1 MVQER
6 HSRILVSL
14 VSLVAMSL
22 FCPAIL
28 PAQVT
33 TATVYGNVGDPSGAQ
48 IPDASVIIVNEE
60 TGSVQTA
67 TTSPTGEFTFNFLPV
82 GRYTLT
88 ITASG
93 FKEQAESGLELTAG
107 QRVRRTYV
115 LEIGSLTEKVTVT
128 AGKALVNTV
137 NAEQLISHG
146 TTEIREMP
154 LARRDWT
161 NLLNVGTGVEVR
173 GSGGGSGISLNGLPP
188 GGFSLT
194 VDGTQAS
201 ASSEETSLTLRGN
214 FNLIKVISLEA
225 ISEVNVN
232 KGIVPAEYA
241 NTLSGN
247 IGLITKSGTNSFHG
261 SLFENYQS
269 ADLNARNQFL
279 STKPPVTLHQFGGS
293 FGGPIARN
301 KLFAFGV
308 YEGYRLDSFVAFN
321 SDVPT
326 AEYRA
331 QAIAAVPAYQQ
342 FFDTLPLPNQP
353 YAAGVRTGAFI
364 GTGSSTASDNHV
376 DLRGDYNV
384 DNRNRFSSRYSRGRP
399 DSLTPRVSPVNP
411 RTFTGLDDAFTG
423 SYFRI
428 GSSFSAETR
437 FGFSRNDVTR
447 LDEIYNLGVAGIAG
461 LTFTDNGGEILVSR
475 GKNWSIE
482 ETVAVNKGR
491 HSLKFGGLLQFQ
503 DQTRENVETPVIQYG
518 NDADLL
524 ANNPTRL
531 QATFGLRPY
540 VINYWTNG
548 YFVQDDFKINPN
560 LVVNLGLRYDYFSVP
575 TERDDRLFNREGPTG
590 LGPLIPASEGIYRAD
605 RNNFA
610 PRTGFAWTVGPSRR
624 TVVRGGFGMFYTRSP
639 LRNIL
644 EVVRNSIDEPFR
656 VTYSRAEAQALGLR
670 YPITNE
676 GVLPLARN
684 PNAPWS
690 GSIINTNFPT
700 PYSTQWLVSASRQ
713 LTSTVAVDTSYTGT
727 RGLNILF
734 NRQINTVDRVTGLRP
749 YAPAFGEFRYFDTS
763 EVTRYHAWQTTVQKR
778 FSDGFLVNANYTL
791 GKSTSYGDADLSTL
805 AAPQDP
811 DDLEAER
818 GPSSYDIR
826 HRFAS
831 DFLYE
836 LPLSRWWHTDGFGKR
851 LLLAGW
857 QVGGVFRA
865 QSGSPFSI
873 STPSSILG
881 QRVDFLGGSPY
892 LDSPSDSLAYLDR
905 AAFAQVP
912 RIAASGASARPG
924 TLKRNALRLPGF
936 WNLDLALSK
945 NIALTGGLRLQV
957 RGDMFN
963 AFNATSFSGLNT
975 TITSPNFGRFTATR
989 GARVV
994 QLNTRLIW

>member
-1 MVQER
+1 MGF
-6 HSRILVSL
+6 RIF
-14 VSLVAMSL
+14 VSLVAMSF

-48 IPDASVIIVNEE
+48 IPDAAVIIVNEE

-67 TTSPTGEFTFNFLPV
+67 TTSTSGEFTFNFLSV
-82 GRYTLT
+82 GRYSLT

-93 FKEQAESGLELTAG
+93 FKEQTESGIELTAG
-107 QRVRRTYV
+107 QKVRRSYT

-128 AGKALVNTV
+128 AGRPLVNTV

-201 ASSEETSLTLRGN
+201 ASSEETSLTSFGS

-279 STKPPVTLHQFGGS
+279 STKPPATLHQFGGS
-293 FGGPIARN
+293 FGGPIVRN

-331 QAIAAVPAYQQ
+331 QAIAAVPAYQR

-364 GTGSSTASDNHV
+364 GTGSSTANDDHV

-384 DNRNRFSSRYSRGRP
+384 DNHNRFSSRYTRGRP
-399 DSLTPRVSPVNP
+399 DSLTPRVSPVNS

-423 SYFRI
+423 SYFRV

-447 LDEIYNLGVAGIAG
+447 LDEIYNLGVAGIDG
-461 LTFTDNGGEILVSR
+461 LTFTANGGEILASR
-475 GKNWSIE
+475 GKNRSIE

-503 DQTRENVETPVIQYG
+503 AQTRENVETPVIQYG

-524 ANNPTRL
+524 ANNPSRL

-540 VINYWTNG
+540 LINYWTNG

-575 TERDDRLFNREGPTG
+575 SERDDRLFNREGPNG
-590 LGPLIPASEGIYRAD
+590 LGPLIPAAEGIYKAD

-656 VTYSRAEAQALGLR
+656 VTYSRAETQALGLR
-670 YPITNE
+670 YPVTNE

-684 PNAPWS
+684 PNAPWT
-690 GSIINTNFPT
+690 GSVINTNFPT

-713 LTSTVAVDTSYTGT
+713 LTNTVAVDTSYTGT

-763 EVTRYHAWQTTVQKR
+763 ELTRYHAWQTTVQKR

-791 GKSTSYGDADLSTL
+791 AKSTSYGDADLSTL
-805 AAPQDP
+805 AAPQNP

-836 LPLSRWWHTDGFGKR
+836 LPFSRWWHADGFGKR

-945 NIALTGGLRLQV
+945 NIALTGALRLQV

-975 TITSPNFGRFTATR
+975 NITSPNFGRFTATR

>member
-1 MVQER
+1 MVQEL
-6 HSRILVSL
+6 HSRIF

-28 PAQVT
+28 SAQVT

-48 IPDASVIIVNEE
+48 IPGAAVIIVNEE

-67 TTSPTGEFTFNFLPV
+67 TTSTTGEFTFNFLSV
-82 GRYTLT
+82 GRYSLT

-93 FKEQAESGLELTAG
+93 FKEQSESGIELTAG
-107 QRVRRTYV
+107 QRVRRAYT
-115 LEIGSLTEKVTVT
+115 LEIGSLTDKVTVT
-128 AGKALVNTV
+128 AGRPLVNTV

-173 GSGGGSGISLNGLPP
+173 GSGGGTGISLNGLPP

-201 ASSEETSLTLRGN
+201 ASSEETSLTSFGS
-214 FNLIKVISLEA
+214 FNLIKVVSLEA

-232 KGIVPAEYA
+232 KGIVQAEYA

-261 SLFENYQS
+261 SGFENYQS
-269 ADLNARNQFL
+269 AGLNARNQFL
-279 STKPPVTLHQFGGS
+279 STKPPLTLNQFGGS
-293 FGGPIARN
+293 LGGPIVRN
-301 KLFAFGV
+301 KLFGFGV
-308 YEGYRLDSFVAFN
+308 YEGYRLDSFVAIN
-321 SDVPT
+321 NDVPT

-331 QAIAAVPAYQQ
+331 QAIGAVPAYQQ

-353 YAAGVRTGAFI
+353 YAAGVRTGVFI
-364 GTGSSTASDNHV
+364 GAGSSQANDNHV
-376 DLRGDYNV
+376 VLRGDYNA
-384 DNRNRFSSRYSRGRP
+384 DNHNRFSSRYTRGRP
-399 DSLTPRVSPVNP
+399 DSLSPRVSPVNP

-423 SYFRI
+423 SYFRV

-447 LDEIYNLGVAGIAG
+447 LDEIYNLGVAGIDG
-461 LTFTDNGGEILVSR
+461 LTFTANGGELLASR

-491 HSLKFGGLLQFQ
+491 HSIKYGGLLQFQ
-503 DQTRENVETPVIQYG
+503 NQTRENAETPVIQYG

-524 ANNPTRL
+524 ANNPNRL
-531 QATFGLRPY
+531 QATLGLKPY
-540 VINYWTNG
+540 LINYWTNG
-548 YFVQDDFKINPN
+548 YFVQDDFKIRPN
-560 LVVNLGLRYDYFSVP
+560 LVVNLGVRYDYFSVP
-575 TERDDRLFNREGPTG
+575 TERDDRLFNREGAKG
-590 LGPLIPASEGIYRAD
+590 LGALIPSSEGIFKAD
-605 RNNFA
+605 RNNLA
-610 PRTGFAWTVGPSRR
+610 PRTGFAWTVGPSGR

-644 EVVRNSIDEPFR
+644 EVVRNSIEEPFR

-670 YPITNE
+670 YPVTNE
-676 GVLPLARN
+676 GILPLARN
-684 PNAPWS
+684 PNAPWT
-690 GSIINTNFPT
+690 GSVINTDFPT

-713 LTSTVAVDTSYTGT
+713 LTNTVAVDTSYTGT
-727 RGLNILF
+727 RGLNLLF

-749 YAPAFGEFRYFDTS
+749 YAPVFGEFRYFDTS
-763 EVTRYHAWQTTVQKR
+763 ELTRYHAWQTTIQKR
-778 FSDGFLVNANYTL
+778 FSNGFLVNANYTL
-791 GKSTSYGDADLSTL
+791 AKSTSYGDADLSTL

-826 HRFAS
+826 HRFAT

-836 LPLSRWWHTDGFGKR
+836 LPFARTTDGFGKR

-857 QVGGVFRA
+857 QAGGVFRA

-912 RIAASGASARPG
+912 VIPASGASARPG

-963 AFNATSFSGLNT
+963 ALNATSFSTLNT
-975 TITSPNFGRFTATR
+975 TITSPNFGRFTASR